1 LIEDYMELKKNIEI
15 ELEITGTTHD
25 GSGVGRYEEFV
36 IFVPFCA
43 EGELVRAQILSVKKK
58 LAFARLLEVKRKST
72 VRIEPDCPVFYKCG
86 GCAFRHISYDEEL
99 RIKELRVADA
109 LTKIGKLDIKPEEIL
124 GSNEIGG
131 YRNKA
136 QYPVGLGNDGG
147 VITGFFAPRSHR
159 IINCMSCRLQP
170 VLFEN
175 ILKTIL
181 QWMESCKISSYDER
195 TGAGLVRHIYIRR
208 AMSTG
213 QTVVCLV
220 INADNLPDADKLVSS
235 LKGISSDITGIILNI
250 NKAITNVILGAKCHT
265 LWGSDRITDTLGS
278 VKFEISPLSFYQV
291 NSSQARRLYEI
302 AESFAQLTGT
312 ETLLDMYCGAGT
324 IGLFMA
330 HGAKQVIGVEVV
342 PQAIDDAKRN
352 AAINGTDNARFICAD
367 AGEAA
372 DKLFSEGGRPD
383 IVVLDPPR
391 KGCDTLTI
399 NSVVAMNPK
408 RVVYVSCDP
417 ATLARDLALFGQKG
431 YNCERVKP
439 VDMFPRTA
447 HVECV
452 ALMSRVEK

>member
-1 LIEDYMELKKNIEI
+1 MELKKNVEI
-15 ELEITGTTHD
+15 ELEITGTTHE

-58 LAFARLLEVKRKST
+58 LAYARLLEVKRQSPM
-72 VRIEPDCPVFYKCG
+72 RIEPDCPVFYKCG

-99 RIKELRVADA
+99 RVKRLRVSDT
-109 LTKIGKLDIKPEEIL
+109 LLKIGGLNIAPEEIL

-136 QYPVGLGNDGG
+136 QFPVGLGSDGG
-147 VITGFFAPRSHR
+147 VIAGFFAPRSHR

-170 VLFEN
+170 DLFED
-175 ILKTIL
+175 ILIAII
-181 QWMESCKISSYDER
+181 QWINDCKISTYDER
-195 TGAGLVRHIYIRR
+195 TGKGLVRHVYIRR
-208 AMSTG
+208 ALSTG

-220 INADNLPDADKLVSS
+220 INAKSLPDADKIIS
-235 LKGISSDITGIILNI
+235 LLRGISPDITGIILNI
-250 NKAITNVILGAKCHT
+250 NEAITNVILGAKCHT

-302 AESFAQLTGT
+302 AESFAQLTGS

-330 HGAKQVIGVEVV
+330 HSAKQIIGVEVV
-342 PQAIDDAKRN
+342 PEAIEDAKRN
-352 AAINGTDNARFICAD
+352 AAINGIDNARFICAD

-372 DKLFSEGGRPD
+372 DKLFSEGCRPD
-383 IVVLDPPR
+383 VVVLDPPR
-391 KGCDTLTI
+391 KGCNSLTI
-399 NSVVAMNPK
+399 NSVVSMEPS
-408 RVVYVSCDP
+408 RIVYVSCDP
-417 ATLARDLALFGQKG
+417 ATLARDLALFRQKG
-431 YNCERVKP
+431 YECVRVKP
-439 VDMFPRTA
+439 VDMFPRTP

-452 ALMSRVEK
+452 ALMSRAEK